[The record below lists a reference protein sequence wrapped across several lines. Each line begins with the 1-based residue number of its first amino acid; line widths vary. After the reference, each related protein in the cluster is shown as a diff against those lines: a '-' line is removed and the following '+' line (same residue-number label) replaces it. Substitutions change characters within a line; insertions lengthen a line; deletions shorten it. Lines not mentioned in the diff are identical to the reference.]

1 MSLSVRLAPLA
12 RFGVWLPALAWA
24 LALALTAWI
33 AAIWYW
39 RVAAPR
45 PEQSV
50 YAAQT
55 DPAAAAREIA
65 TRHVFGAPAQV
76 ASEAPPPSQ
85 FQLLG
90 VAANSGPSRG
100 FAILQI
106 VGQQPMPVIQ
116 GEELAPGVRLEKI
129 LPQSVEL
136 SIGGV
141 RQTVPLSQ
149 SSAVPPAPL
158 PGNALRPM
166 VQPTPAQPMPGIAPA
181 PAAAPPATG
190 APAAQA
196 PNNDESEN

>member
-24 LALALTAWI
+24 VALALTAWI

-39 RVAAPR
+39 RLAAPR

-55 DPAAAAREIA
+55 DPVAAAREVA

-76 ASEAPPPSQ
+76 ATVAPPSQ

-106 VGQQPMPVIQ
+106 VGQQAVPVIQ

-141 RQTVPLSQ
+141 RQSVPLTQ
-149 SSAVPPAPL
+149 SSAIPPAPL
-158 PGNALRPM
+158 PGNVPRPM
-166 VQPTPAQPMPGIAPA
+166 VQPSVTPTSAPPGAA
-181 PAAAPPATG
+181 PAAPQAASTPAVQPPA
-190 APAAQA
+190 
-196 PNNDESEN
+196 NDEPDN